1 MRAKGKPRK
10 ERADPGLE
18 IALLA
23 ADGVE
28 KLASALGLAH
38 SSVSVW
44 KRIPA
49 EHVLKVEK
57 ATGISREELRPDIYP
72 LGPRRGRP
80 RLPE

>member
-1 MRAKGKPRK
+1 MKAKGKPRK
-10 ERADPGLE
+10 ERADVGLE

-28 KLASALGLAH
+28 KLAKALGLAH

-49 EHVLKVEK
+49 EHVLRVEA
-57 ATGISREELRPDIYP
+57 ATGISREELRSDLYP
-72 LGPRRGRP
+72 LGPRPDRP
-80 RLPE
+80 RRPE